1 MNEINYRGI
10 LKEAPFGYSLVEL
23 AFDSEGII
31 YDFTFIEVNET
42 LSKAISQ
49 AQVGNSFCGIWD
61 PNSVSVRILFERI
74 NEAYQLKS
82 NITFNHFS
90 EALQSWY
97 SIYVQFLDDKRAT
110 LLSLDRTLE
119 KRNEDMIWSIIELFD
134 DILFEMDDNY
144 VFTDVLSHS
153 DENLFLPKE
162 KIIGMTLAQVFQ
174 GDLFDEALAVFER
187 AKKEDKVQS
196 FEYPSPMKDDSRWF
210 KATILRIRGR
220 QKKDYFLISVDNITE
235 KRDAERA
242 LKYHADFEEL
252 LVRATTQLIQSN
264 ESSFDGALQNVL
276 KEIGEFSNV
285 DRSYLFMFNETGDAI
300 SNTHEWCNVGVSSE
314 LENLQDVP
322 CEIVPNWM
330 ALMRNNQEVYI
341 ENLNDL
347 PESWGPER
355 EVLEPQ
361 GIQSLLAMPVR
372 AEDHFYGF
380 LGFDAVT
387 TRVIWDNNVRH
398 LLKILADNL
407 GSVIHRNEQNRILQ
421 QANEA
426 ATRLAIE
433 ATAASKAK
441 SEFLAN
447 MSHEIRTPLNGVVGF
462 SELLS
467 DTSLSVIQEQYV
479 KNIQDS
485 ARTLMDL
492 INQVLDFSKIE
503 SGKLELSTEPSELF
517 VIVESA
523 CNLVRHSTGV
533 KGLRFNLRLDPDLP
547 NWIIADAVRLK
558 QVLVNLLSNAIKFTE
573 QGNIEFRIDIV
584 EKNIFNQKVKIR
596 VSIIDTG
603 IGISEEQKQFIFRA
617 FVQADTSTTKKYGGT
632 GLGLVISNNLLEM
645 MGSKLML
652 ESELGKGSV
661 FYFDATFDYQE
672 NRETTRQKRD
682 GEYVALLSDDLMF
695 CQSASDLLKVVGL
708 ETKVFENVSSFI
720 SFVSSN
726 PLPSAIMS
734 FEFPETTEG
743 IIAVKRIRGNTDIPN
758 LSLTPFFIYYDKE
771 NVKLHEICRMLRV
784 ERCLQTPVLPF
795 EVLENLDA
803 VTSDK
808 QINSFVKGGLGQEEI
823 TTGLDEGELNVL
835 IAEDNE
841 VNLLLTRI
849 VISQSYPNAH
859 ISDARNGEE
868 AILALQQRK
877 YDIILMDIQMPRM
890 DGYEAIKKA
899 REMGVITPIIA
910 LTANAVVGQRE
921 KCIEVGATDYVTKP
935 MNRESIKQ
943 IIDKLILK

>member
-23 AFDSEGII
+23 AFDSEGTI
-31 YDFTFIEVNET
+31 YDFTFLEVNESLT
-42 LSKAISQ
+42 RAISQ
-49 AQVGNSFCGIWD
+49 AQVGSTFCGIWD
-61 PNSVSVRILFERI
+61 PKSVSVRILFERI

-97 SIYVQFLDDKRAT
+97 SIYVQFIDDKRAT
-110 LLSLDRTLE
+110 LLSLDRTIE
-119 KRNEDMIWSIIELFD
+119 KRNEDLIWSIIELFD

-144 VFTDVLSHS
+144 IFTDVLSHS

-162 KIIGMTLAQVFQ
+162 KVIGMSLAQVFQ
-174 GDLFDEALAVFER
+174 GDLYEEAVAVFER
-187 AKKEDKVQS
+187 AKREDKVQS
-196 FEYPSPMKDDSRWF
+196 FEYPSPTKDDDRWF

-235 KRDAERA
+235 KRNAERA

-264 ESSFDGALQNVL
+264 ENNFDRALQNVL

-285 DRSYLFMFNETGDAI
+285 DRSYLFMFNEAGDAI

-421 QANEA
+421 QANEEA
-426 ATRLAIE
+426 NRLAIE

-503 SGKLELSTEPSELF
+503 SGKLELSSEPSELF

-523 CNLVRHSTGV
+523 CNLVRHSSGV

-573 QGNIEFRIDIV
+573 QGNIEFRIDVV
-584 EKNIFNQKVKIR
+584 EKNIFNQKIKIR

-652 ESELGKGSV
+652 ESELGKGSL
-661 FYFDATFDYQE
+661 FYFDTTFDYLE
-672 NRETTRQKRD
+672 NREVNKQKKEGD
-682 GEYVALLSDDLMF
+682 YVALLSDDLMF

-743 IIAVKRIRGNTDIPN
+743 IIAVKRIRGNTEIPN
-758 LSLTPFFIYYDKE
+758 LSLLPFFIYYDKE

-784 ERCLQTPVLPF
+784 ERCLQTPVLPL
-795 EVLENLDA
+795 EVLENLEA

-808 QINSFVKGGLGQEEI
+808 QINSIVKGDLGRAETMGGVI
-823 TTGLDEGELNVL
+823 EGELNVL

-877 YDIILMDIQMPRM
+877 FDIILMDIQMPRM

-899 REMGVITPIIA
+899 REMGLETPIIA

-921 KCIEVGATDYVTKP
+921 KCLAVGATDYVTKP

>member
-10 LKEAPFGYSLVEL
+10 LQEAPFGYSLVEL

-31 YDFTFIEVNET
+31 YDFTFLEVNES
-42 LSKAISQ
+42 LAKAISQ
-49 AQVGNSFCGIWD
+49 ARAGNNFCGIWD
-61 PNSVSVRILFERI
+61 PNSISVRILFERI

-97 SIYVQFLDDKRAT
+97 SIYVQIIDEKRAT

-119 KRNEDMIWSIIELFD
+119 KRNEDLIWSIIELFD

-153 DENLFLPKE
+153 DENLFLPKD
-162 KIIGMTLAQVFQ
+162 KIIGMSLAQVFQ
-174 GDLFDEALAVFER
+174 GDLYEEVLEVFEK
-187 AKKEDKVQS
+187 AKKEDKAQS
-196 FEYPSPMKDDSRWF
+196 FEYPSPISGDTRWF
-210 KATILRIRGR
+210 KATILRIRGK

-235 KRDAERA
+235 RRDAERA

-264 ESSFDGALQNVL
+264 ESTFDAALQNVL

-285 DRSYLFMFNETGDAI
+285 DRSYLFMFSKDGDAI

-361 GIQSLLAMPVR
+361 GIQSLLAVPVR
-372 AEDHFYGF
+372 AEEHFYGF

-503 SGKLELSTEPSELF
+503 SGKLELSTESSELF

-523 CNLVRHSTGV
+523 CNLVRHSSGV

-547 NWIIADAVRLK
+547 NWIVADAVRLK

-573 QGNIEFRIDIV
+573 QGNIEFRIDVV

-652 ESELGKGSV
+652 ESELGKGSI
-661 FYFDATFDYQE
+661 FYFDAAFDYHEDGKKLAQ
-672 NRETTRQKRD
+672 NRE
-682 GEYVALLSDDLMF
+682 GEYVALISDDAAF
-695 CQSASDLLKVVGL
+695 CQSASDLIKVVGL
-708 ETKVFENVSSFI
+708 ETKVFENVSTFI
-720 SFVSSN
+720 SYVSTNS
-726 PLPSAIMS
+726 LPTAIIS

-758 LSLTPFFIYYDKE
+758 LSLLPFFIYYDKE

-784 ERCLQTPVLPF
+784 ERCLQTPVLPI
-795 EVLENLDA
+795 ELLENLEA

-808 QINSFVKGGLGQEEI
+808 QINSLVKGDLGRKETLGVKEH
-823 TTGLDEGELNVL
+823 GELNVL

-877 YDIILMDIQMPRM
+877 YDVILMDIQMPKM
-890 DGYEAIKKA
+890 DGYEAIRKA
-899 REMGVITPIIA
+899 REIGIDTPIIA

>member
-1 MNEINYRGI
+1 MNEINYRDI

-23 AFDSEGII
+23 AIDSEGVI
-31 YDFTFIEVNET
+31 YDFTFVEVNEA
-42 LSKAISQ
+42 LSKAISK
-49 AQVGNSFCGIWD
+49 AQVGKTFCGIWD
-61 PNSVSVRILFERI
+61 PQSVSVRILFERI

-90 EALQSWY
+90 EELQGWY
-97 SIYVQFLDDKRAT
+97 SIYVQFLSDKRAT
-110 LLSLDRTLE
+110 LLSLDRTGE
-119 KRNEDMIWSIIELFD
+119 KRNEDLIWSIIELFD

-144 VFTDVLSHS
+144 VFTEVLSHS

-162 KIIGMTLAQVFQ
+162 KIIGMSLGQIFQ
-174 GDLFDEALAVFER
+174 GELYDQAHDAFEK
-187 AKKEDKVQS
+187 AKKEGRVQS
-196 FEYPSPMKDDSRWF
+196 FEYPSPVKDDTRWF

-220 QKKDYFLISVDNITE
+220 QKKDHFLVSVDNITE

-242 LKYHADFEEL
+242 IKYHADFEEL

-264 ESSFDGALQNVL
+264 ESSFDGAFQNVL

-285 DRSYLFMFNETGDAI
+285 DRSYLFMFNDSGDAI

-341 ENLNDL
+341 ENLSEL

-361 GIQSLLAMPVR
+361 GIQSLLAVPVR
-372 AEDHFYGF
+372 AEDKFYGF
-380 LGFDAVT
+380 LGFDAVK

-407 GSVIHRNEQNRILQ
+407 GSVLHRNEQNRILQ
-421 QANEA
+421 KATEA
-426 ATRLAIE
+426 ANRLAIE

-467 DTSLSVIQEQYV
+467 DTSLTVIQDQYV

-485 ARTLMDL
+485 ARTLLDL

-517 VIVESA
+517 VIIESA
-523 CNLVRHSTGV
+523 CNLVRHSSGV

-573 QGNIEFRIDIV
+573 QGSIEFRIDV
-584 EKNIFNQKVKIR
+584 LEKNIFDQKVKIR

-603 IGISEEQKQFIFRA
+603 IGISDEQKKFIFKA

-645 MGSKLML
+645 MGSKLLL
-652 ESELGKGSV
+652 ESELGKGSL

-672 NRETTRQKRD
+672 KAESKYRN
-682 GEYVALLSDDLMF
+682 GEGGYIALLSDDYSF
-695 CQSASDLLKVVGL
+695 CQSAEELLKVVGL
-708 ETKVFENVSSFI
+708 ETKIFENVSSFI
-720 SFVSSN
+720 LFAASN
-726 PLPSAIMS
+726 PLPSAILS

-743 IIAVKRIRGNTDIPN
+743 IIAVKRVRSNTDIPA
-758 LSLTPFFIYYDKE
+758 LSSLPFFMYYDKE
-771 NVKLHEICRMLRV
+771 NVKLHEMCRMLGV
-784 ERCLQTPVLPF
+784 ERCLQTPVLP
-795 EVLENLDA
+795 LEILGNLE
-803 VTSDK
+803 TLSGDK
-808 QINSFVKGGLGQEEI
+808 QSNSLVKDDSNLAESDNGQNN
-823 TTGLDEGELNVL
+823 GVLNVL

-849 VISQSYPNAH
+849 VISQSYPNAL
-859 ISDARNGEE
+859 IADARNGEE
-868 AILALQQRK
+868 AILALQQKK
-877 YDIILMDIQMPRM
+877 YDIVLMDIQMPKM
-890 DGYEAIKKA
+890 DGYEAIEKA
-899 REMGVITPIIA
+899 REMGVETPIIA
-910 LTANAVVGQRE
+910 LTANVVVGQLE
-921 KCIEVGATDYVTKP
+921 KCIAAGASDYVTKP
-935 MNRESIKQ
+935 MSRESIKQ
-943 IIDKLILK
+943 IIDRLALK